1 VHSFQDPI
9 PNIRAE
15 PDPSNILECH
25 FVLEG
30 QKGTPYEGG
39 TYHGKLMFP
48 VDYPFKPPGI
58 LFLTPSGRFQPGE
71 KICLSFS
78 DYHPEA
84 WNPIWHVAAILD
96 ATMSFMNEESSTTG
110 SLNTSIPERRRLAS
124 QSLAASCKN
133 AAFRRMFPD
142 LVEKQQ
148 MAEEQAALDSE
159 RKEACV
165 CETRD
170 LGAAVGGV
178 DKREWLRRQL
188 EAIMQLLPT
197 LLVAVLAVGII
208 FVQYSSAV
216 K

>member
-1 VHSFQDPI
+1 
-9 PNIRAE
+9 
-15 PDPSNILECH
+15 
-25 FVLEG
+25 
-30 QKGTPYEGG
+30 
-39 TYHGKLMFP
+39 
-48 VDYPFKPPGI
+48 
-58 LFLTPSGRFQPGE
+58 
-71 KICLSFS
+71 
-78 DYHPEA
+78 
-84 WNPIWHVAAILD
+84 
-96 ATMSFMNEESSTTG
+96 MSFMNEESSTTG

-178 DKREWLRRQL
+178 DKLREWLRRQL
-188 EAIMQLLPT
+188 EAVRQLLPT

-208 FVQYSSAV
+208 FVQYRSAV